1 MTPSVIG
8 LAVPKPSSQVSAG
21 ISISCQNSTS
31 DPNPVSGSTFVP
43 RPLGACDRVTM
54 AEDGPAQARVTAGVG
69 SVSRGA
75 ETEPNSP
82 DRWVQPTL
90 QFGSESIFITGISSN
105 YLLTLGNRKLG
116 IRVIRKCYSI
126 PQYLTEAD
134 GQNLDVKG
142 RL

>member
-1 MTPSVIG
+1 MAPETPS
-8 LAVPKPSSQVSAG
+8 SVSAG
-21 ISISCQNSTS
+21 ISTSGRNSISGLNST
-31 DPNPVSGSTFVP
+31 SGSTFVS
-43 RPLGACDRVTM
+43 RPPLARDLVTM